1 MTPFTDLLPEIVFR
15 LRQGGKLAERAAADL
30 YRHYYPR
37 FVRRYV
43 LEGQGEAEAAEI
55 ANDAMVNV
63 VRGIVRVE
71 RPAALPAWIW
81 TVARNTLI
89 SRVRATRGEKR
100 HETQL
105 DDDGWDDL
113 LASVAGNPGGDP
125 LTRLCL
131 ERQLE
136 RFEREHPQRI
146 LCLELA
152 VIDGLDLPAIAT
164 VIARSYQ
171 ATREYLSQCR
181 KHLWVY
187 LKSCL
192 D

>member
-1 MTPFTDLLPEIVFR
+1 MTPFNDLFPEIVPR
-15 LRQGGKLAERAAADL
+15 LLQGGKAAERAAVDL
-30 YRHYYPR
+30 YRHYHPR

-43 LEGQGEAEAAEI
+43 LEGQTEAEAVEI
-55 ANDAMVNV
+55 ANDAMVNI
-63 VRGIVRVE
+63 VRGTVRAE
-71 RPAALPAWIW
+71 SQAAVPAWIW
-81 TVARNTLI
+81 TVARTTRI
-89 SRVRATRGEKR
+89 SRTRATRSEKQ

-105 DDDGWDDL
+105 DADDWQGL
-113 LASVAGNPGGDP
+113 LATVAADSDCDP

-136 RFEREHPQRI
+136 RFEREHPKRI
-146 LCLELA
+146 LCLEMA

-164 VIARSYQ
+164 AIARSYQ

-181 KHLWVY
+181 KHLWAY
-187 LKSCL
+187 LKPCL